1 MKPQA
6 NPYIFVLQQTY
17 SHCFVGPTLQCR
29 NIYVLPGVPRFFK
42 AKVDALASYLIK
54 SATIERS
61 ETYKVVL
68 SVDENSIVE
77 LLNEIVC
84 RHPYVSIGSYPFFE
98 NSNYKTIVTIEGKE
112 GPPLFPGETRVTL
125 RKRSESLFIYHQQQN
140 ATTSSIVGIIDGKRS
155 NSSTLLNTG
164 ISSSATTTL
173 SSPMY
178 GLFTKEEMDLNV
190 RMALDDLISVL
201 PDGSVLQ
208 VDNHDFLN

>member
-1 MKPQA
+1 ME
-6 NPYIFVLQQTY
+6 
-17 SHCFVGPTLQCR
+17 GPTLQCR

-42 AKVDALASYLIK
+42 SKIDSLASHLIK

-68 SVDENSIVE
+68 SVDENAIVE
-77 LLNEIVC
+77 VLNEIVC

-98 NSNYKTIVTIEGKE
+98 HSEYKTIVTLEGKE

-140 ATTSSIVGIIDGKRS
+140 VTSSSIGVAISGEQRI
-155 NSSTLLNTG
+155 NSSDSLNIG
-164 ISSSATTTL
+164 LGPSGNATL
-173 SSPMY
+173 SSPIY

-201 PDGSVLQ
+201 PDGSVIQ
-208 VDNHDFLN
+208 VDNEDFLS